1 MADTPIDALADWQNN
16 EVISTDK
23 LNAMNAGIRYA
34 GKTASSA
41 NDNATEAKATADQ
54 ASQSASKANTN
65 ATNAVST
72 ANTANTS
79 ASQALN
85 QARDALSKI
94 NEAISGTGYI
104 TKSQLDSLLDNL
116 NTEIN
121 TTRDNLNN
129 RWVSITN
136 FTQISADKLSSTV
149 AYYIA
154 DNDTSVTPQGH
165 AGCGVIYPK
174 TAGSWA
180 NARIVFFDSTDNRMY
195 INLSGTN
202 SSSYQPTGWTEIMTN
217 NSPDFTN
224 LKNSALS
231 LKTVNNVDLNTLSAS
246 GVYYVNNISGNG
258 PTGVNTASVITIA
271 SDSTHLY
278 GTQLL
283 VDVLTGIAYVRIQN
297 NSNWSLWSQLIDTNY
312 LATSNL
318 DNSIKIKD
326 LGTIKDLNN
335 ANVAGEYVGMSDGLA
350 NLPTDPDTGT
360 PIANTSIT
368 VNVITNDTHTNGSQ
382 EVVQNAK
389 GYKYLRGLNNGVWS
403 SWSVLTPFS

>member
-41 NDNATEAKATADQ
+41 NNNATEAKATADQ

-154 DNDTSVTPQGH
+154 DNNTSITPQGH

-174 TAGSWA
+174 SPGSWA

-195 INLSGTN
+195 INLNGTN
-202 SSSYQPTGWTEIMTN
+202 SSSYQPTGWTEIMTD

-231 LKTVNNVDLNTLSAS
+231 LKTVSNVDLNTLSDL
-246 GVYYVNNISGNG
+246 GVYYANNISSNG
-258 PTGVNTASVITIA
+258 PQGINVASVITIT
-271 SDSTHLY
+271 SDSNRLY
-278 GTQLL
+278 STQLL
-283 VDVLTGIAYVRIQN
+283 VDVMTGRTYVRVKN
-297 NSNWSLWSQLIDTNY
+297 NGNWSLWSQLIDTNY

-350 NLPTDPDTGT
+350 NLPIDPDTGT

>member
-1 MADTPIDALADWQNN
+1 MADTPIDALADWQTN
-16 EVISTDK
+16 EVISADK
-23 LNAMNAGIRYA
+23 LNTLNAGIRYA
-34 GKTASSA
+34 GKAAADA
-41 NDNATEAKATADQ
+41 NDNATGAKSTADQ
-54 ASQSASKANTN
+54 AFQNASKANTN
-65 ATNAVST
+65 ATNAVNT

-79 ASQALN
+79 ASQALS
-85 QARDALSKI
+85 QAKDAVSKI
-94 NEAISGTGYI
+94 DQAIAGTGYI
-104 TKSQLDSLLDNL
+104 TKSELDSRLGDV

-121 TTRDNLNN
+121 ATKDNLNN
-129 RWVSITN
+129 RWVSITD
-136 FTQISADKLSSTV
+136 FTQISADKLSSSV

-154 DNDTSVTPQGH
+154 DNNTNITPQGH

-174 TAGSWA
+174 NAGSWA
-180 NARIVFFDSTDNRMY
+180 NARIVFLDSTDNRMY
-195 INLSGTN
+195 INLNGTN
-202 SSSYQPTGWTEIMTN
+202 TSSYQPTGWTEIMTN

-231 LKTVNNVDLNTLSAS
+231 LKTVSNADLNTLSVS

-271 SDSTHLY
+271 PDSTHLY

-283 VDVLTGIAYVRIQN
+283 VDVLTGIAYVRVQN

-312 LATSNL
+312 LVTSNL
-318 DNSIKIKD
+318 DNSIQIKD

-335 ANVAGEYVGMSDGLA
+335 ANVAGEYVGMSDGIA
-350 NLPTDPDTGT
+350 NLPTDPDTGKA
-360 PIANTSIT
+360 IADTSIT